1 MGFFSLSFSLISP
14 PGSRLASEAAAVRA
28 QGHSTAGYSAPDKEL
43 DKADAKT
50 GLSWGNLGGH
60 GLEREPANVIVTPLR
75 EGTGKGRSIP
85 AERLAQAVAIL
96 RACFRTPDGYPTLEA
111 ATEEMGDLSANAA
124 CLLTAVEG
132 ELVGLVGALPRYRGH
147 AWELH
152 PLAVRPDRQGRGIG
166 QALVAA
172 LEAEARAAGV
182 SVIYLGTDDTTA
194 RTNLGFEVVGL
205 IPDANG
211 FGRPDILM
219 AKRVSA
225 RPEDGPRI
233 PIARRCPESP

>member
-1 MGFFSLSFSLISP
+1 
-14 PGSRLASEAAAVRA
+14 
-28 QGHSTAGYSAPDKEL
+28 
-43 DKADAKT
+43 
-50 GLSWGNLGGH
+50 
-60 GLEREPANVIVTPLR
+60 VIVTPLR
-75 EGTGKGRSIP
+75 EGTGQGRSIP

-124 CLLTAVEG
+124 CLLAAVEG

-194 RTNLGFEVVGL
+194 RTNLGGIDLFPGVLAQALRLESRTDGPGGHPFAFYRRVGFEVVGL

-225 RPEDGPRI
+225 RPEDS
-233 PIARRCPESP
+233 AAFLSPGGVPSRHDASQSDRDSR